1 MQNPKESGGFHRD
14 KPNRDSCR
22 PDDVMISKNAS
33 VQRIEECAR
42 IAGPHAE
49 PLTGVAVNR
58 RDMRRSTRRQFE
70 TMIRVYGNNLKGNA
84 FYEVARTIDVSV
96 HGALLVLNVPVAI
109 GQKLLLFNEAIR
121 RQQVCQVVDVR
132 VRNTDSLVVAVAF
145 PTPHAEFWQAVSARP
160 KVSVVATSHAPSSL
174 AVQPAEL
181 VSKR

>member
-1 MQNPKESGGFHRD
+1 MRNAKESGGFHRGE
-14 KPNRDSCR
+14 PNRDSCR
-22 PDDVMISKNAS
+22 PDDSVISKNAG

-42 IAGPHAE
+42 RAGPHAE
-49 PLTGVAVNR
+49 PLAGVAVNG
-58 RDMRRSTRRQFE
+58 RDMRRSTRRRLE

-132 VRNTDSLVVAVAF
+132 VRNTEALVVAVAF
-145 PTPHAEFWQAVSARP
+145 PTPHAEFWQAVPARP
-160 KVSVVATSHAPSSL
+160 
-174 AVQPAEL
+174 
-181 VSKR
+181 

>member
-1 MQNPKESGGFHRD
+1 MQNNKESGGLHRD
-14 KPNRDSCR
+14 EPNQDSCR
-22 PDDVMISKNAS
+22 PDDVTISKNAG
-33 VQRIEECAR
+33 VQRNEECAR
-42 IAGPHAE
+42 RAGPHAE
-49 PLTGVAVNR
+49 PVAGVAVNG
-58 RDMRRSTRRQFE
+58 RDMRRSTRRRFE

-132 VRNTDSLVVAVAF
+132 VRNTEALVVAVAF
-145 PTPHAEFWQAVSARP
+145 PTPHAEFWQAVPARP
-160 KVSVVATSHAPSSL
+160 RTSVAATPHAPSAL

-181 VSKR
+181 ASKR

>member
-1 MQNPKESGGFHRD
+1 MQNTKESGGFHRD
-14 KPNRDSCR
+14 EPNRDSCR
-22 PDDVMISKNAS
+22 PDDVTVSKNANM
-33 VQRIEECAR
+33 QRIEECAR

-84 FYEVARTIDVSV
+84 FYEVARTVNVSV

-145 PTPHAEFWQAVSARP
+145 PTPHAEFWQAVPARP
-160 KVSVVATSHAPSSL
+160 KKPAAATLHAPTSI

-181 VSKR
+181 ASKR